1 MGELRRR
8 GRLVELTER
17 DTERE
22 GLLDAMATP
31 ASRGECGNG
40 VTTMTRRG

>member
-22 GLLDAMATP
+22 GLLDAMAAH
-31 ASRGECGNG
+31 ASRDGAWKRDHC
-40 VTTMTRRG
+40 